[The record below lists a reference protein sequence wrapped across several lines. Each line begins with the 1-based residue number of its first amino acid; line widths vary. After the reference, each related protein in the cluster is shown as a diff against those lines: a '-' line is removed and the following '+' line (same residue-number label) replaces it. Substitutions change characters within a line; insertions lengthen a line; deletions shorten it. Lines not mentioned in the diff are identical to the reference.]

1 MRCRKCGAELP
12 DGARF
17 CYMCATPVEVEPEE
31 SVAEVDGEGM
41 TEETVAEDD
50 AEKGESPAAEPD
62 ESVED
67 PVGNAEPEQPPAE
80 DGQTEDVLEAEPE
93 PESDELAD
101 NAEKPVEDEAPS
113 AEASAPVDETAEAE
127 PDVIPAVHKLETPL
141 PVGAVPFVPMA
152 PSPRSTY
159 VQRRA
164 PRPVRPSA
172 RPGVNS
178 APTVASGYT
187 NLGWNQGA
195 SWPQEKAEGPVA
207 GQEPS
212 PAASQGTFDGFKN
225 KFNQA
230 LESWVG
236 ASASREQRKRE
247 ARAAAERVEA
257 AGREQRER
265 EERARQ
271 EELDRETLERQAR
284 AEEAALAERV
294 REEAA
299 RSAAHAAE
307 QAAAAAR
314 AEAEAAARDA
324 AIAAQVTASARADAA
339 QEAAEA
345 ERTMWGVPVRA
356 PQTPAAAEPM
366 TAASSEPDTAAA
378 DGRTAQAPALDA
390 NEQQVNDTASR
401 PADDFESE
409 STRDLGPAYA
419 AYQSAGHAP
428 RARRSSRRASIPKPA
443 LLGGIAAAF
452 VVVCVAVGMGIFAP
466 HEETPQPTLKPA
478 EGIAPITDDS
488 QQQEEPA
495 TDDSAPAVRSS
506 VNDYSWDELS
516 QISALISQASSDSDA
531 LTVAKKY
538 NLCSS
543 SGKLDGTQAKSVQL
557 SDGTT
562 VKMRVAGFR
571 QDTLA
576 DGSGKAGISFI
587 CDSAVAVRALN
598 AAGAVDWSTSDLC
611 AWLSSDGEALLP
623 SELTQ
628 KIVSVNKLANRV
640 NEAGSQ
646 ETVAEKL
653 WIPSYSEVVGNLT
666 SGSVRYGSYTPEG
679 VQYQLFSDQGGAWD
693 VPSEIFKVSGEC
705 SNWWTRSADPT
716 NSGLFI
722 APRNSDGG
730 PGYARNAA
738 ISSEVGVVPG
748 FCL

>member
-1 MRCRKCGAELP
+1 M
-12 DGARF
+12 
-17 CYMCATPVEVEPEE
+17 
-31 SVAEVDGEGM
+31 
-41 TEETVAEDD
+41 
-50 AEKGESPAAEPD
+50 
-62 ESVED
+62 
-67 PVGNAEPEQPPAE
+67 
-80 DGQTEDVLEAEPE
+80 
-93 PESDELAD
+93 
-101 NAEKPVEDEAPS
+101 
-113 AEASAPVDETAEAE
+113 
-127 PDVIPAVHKLETPL
+127 
-141 PVGAVPFVPMA
+141 
-152 PSPRSTY
+152 
-159 VQRRA
+159 
-164 PRPVRPSA
+164 
-172 RPGVNS
+172 
-178 APTVASGYT
+178 
-187 NLGWNQGA
+187 
-195 SWPQEKAEGPVA
+195 
-207 GQEPS
+207 
-212 PAASQGTFDGFKN
+212 
-225 KFNQA
+225 
-230 LESWVG
+230 
-236 ASASREQRKRE
+236 
-247 ARAAAERVEA
+247 
-257 AGREQRER
+257 
-265 EERARQ
+265 
-271 EELDRETLERQAR
+271 
-284 AEEAALAERV
+284 
-294 REEAA
+294 
-299 RSAAHAAE
+299 
-307 QAAAAAR
+307 
-314 AEAEAAARDA
+314 
-324 AIAAQVTASARADAA
+324 
-339 QEAAEA
+339 
-345 ERTMWGVPVRA
+345 
-356 PQTPAAAEPM
+356 
-366 TAASSEPDTAAA
+366 
-378 DGRTAQAPALDA
+378 
-390 NEQQVNDTASR
+390 
-401 PADDFESE
+401 
-409 STRDLGPAYA
+409 
-419 AYQSAGHAP
+419 
-428 RARRSSRRASIPKPA
+428 
-443 LLGGIAAAF
+443 
-452 VVVCVAVGMGIFAP
+452 
-466 HEETPQPTLKPA
+466 
-478 EGIAPITDDS
+478 
-488 QQQEEPA
+488 
-495 TDDSAPAVRSS
+495 
-506 VNDYSWDELS
+506 NDYSWDELS

-679 VQYQLFSDQGGAWD
+679 VQYQLFSDLGGAWD

>member
-17 CYMCATPVEVEPEE
+17 CYMCATPVEVEPEG
-31 SVAEVDGEGM
+31 SAAEVDGEGF
-41 TEETVAEDD
+41 EGAADD
-50 AEKGESPAAEPD
+50 GAEKGDPSVAELG
-62 ESVED
+62 EGAED
-67 PVGNAEPEQPPAE
+67 PVGDAEPEQPVVEGEDAAVAPEAE
-80 DGQTEDVLEAEPE
+80 AELEAVE
-93 PESDELAD
+93 AD
-101 NAEKPVEDEAPS
+101 DAAEKPVEDEAPS
-113 AEASAPVDETAEAE
+113 DESAASVDEPAEAE

-164 PRPVRPSA
+164 PRPVRPST

-212 PAASQGTFDGFKN
+212 PAAPQGTFDGFKN

-271 EELDRETLERQAR
+271 EELERETLERQAR

-324 AIAAQVTASARADAA
+324 AIAAQATASARADAA

-345 ERTMWGVPVRA
+345 ERTMWGAPARA
-356 PQTPAAAEPM
+356 PQTSVVAEPA
-366 TAASSEPDTAAA
+366 TAASSEPDTTAT
-378 DGRTAQAPALDA
+378 DGQTAQAPALDA
-390 NEQQVNDTASR
+390 NEPQVNDTASR

-419 AYQSAGHAP
+419 AYRSTGHAP

-466 HEETPQPTLKPA
+466 HEEAPQPTLKPA
-478 EGIAPITDDS
+478 EGVTPITDDS

-571 QDTLA
+571 QDALA

-623 SELTQ
+623 SELTE

-640 NEAGSQ
+640 KEAGSQ

-666 SGSVRYGSYTPEG
+666 SGSVRYSSYTPEG
-679 VQYQLFSDQGGAWD
+679 SQYQLFADQGGAWD
-693 VPSEIFKVSGEC
+693 APSEIFKVSGEC